1 MKYIVSKIEIF
12 FRLLQNRYKN
22 QQDKN
27 QEGFC
32 KKNKF
37 EEEKFVTV
45 LIIDSAPEILKNK
58 TQIWKYLLRFQNI
71 AVLNK
76 ANVMSHQ

>member
-45 LIIDSAPEILKNK
+45 LIIDSAPEILKK
-58 TQIWKYLLRFQNI
+58 
-71 AVLNK
+71 
-76 ANVMSHQ
+76 